1 MDLYLGYPIF
11 LWEGAITL
19 ASTLLAG
26 LLIAFVTTFY
36 LKKKDERTRVAGVIL
51 EKRVDAQQEILQF
64 MESNTQKVEMRQPQS
79 AMLREV
85 ILSHGMTLPYEP
97 HIQYA
102 DIFSSV
108 EKFRVFF
115 KNMEKMLEKYKLW
128 LDLKVRHHV
137 LLMQTYFSMINSMLV
152 LFNRVPLPEGV
163 ELSEDDFTKLG
174 DQLLLMLGA
183 VLDEEFNHL
192 VMDLEVLM
200 VGSIYKLDLSRPK
213 HGLYAQKQAG
223 KEKKRVEFFLYEEAL
238 LGEYIRIMPVL
249 TVQLLQAY
257 KGIDIS
263 LEEAM
268 DYYMGV
274 ARTSVT
280 DKARSFVWA
289 GWWVM
294 QSIK

>member
-1 MDLYLGYPIF
+1 MSTIETYLGYPVF

-19 ASTLLAG
+19 ASTFLAG

-280 DKARSFVWA
+280 DKARSFV
-289 GWWVM
+289 
-294 QSIK
+294 

>member
-1 MDLYLGYPIF
+1 MLTPATSTLETYLGYPVF

-64 MESNTQKVEMRQPQS
+64 MESNTQKFEMRQPQA
-79 AMLREV
+79 AMLREI
-85 ILSHGMTLPYEP
+85 ILSHDMTLPYEP

-115 KNMEKMLEKYKLW
+115 HGMEKMLEKHKLW
-128 LDLKVRHHV
+128 LDLKVRHHI
-137 LLMQTYFSMINSMLV
+137 LRMQAYFGTINAMLV
-152 LFNRVPLPEGV
+152 SFNRVPLPDGV

-174 DQLLLMLGA
+174 DQLLFMLGA
-183 VLDEEFNHL
+183 VLDEEFNYL

-213 HGLYAQKQAG
+213 HGLFAKRHAS
-223 KEKKRVEFFLYEEAL
+223 KEVKRVQKFLYQESL
-238 LGEYIRIMPVL
+238 LGEFIRIMPIL

-263 LEEAM
+263 VEDAM

-274 ARTSVT
+274 ASTSVT
-280 DKARSFVWA
+280 DKARSFV
-289 GWWVM
+289 
-294 QSIK
+294 